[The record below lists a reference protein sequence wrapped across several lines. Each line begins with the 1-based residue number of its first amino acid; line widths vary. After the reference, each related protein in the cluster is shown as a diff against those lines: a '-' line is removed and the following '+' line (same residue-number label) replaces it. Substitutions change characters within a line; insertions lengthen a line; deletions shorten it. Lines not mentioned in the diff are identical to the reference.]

1 MITYL
6 YGTVMEI
13 LEDSV
18 WLRVQNVGYE
28 VFVHARRIPEIFP
41 NSEIGLYCHM
51 MVSDS
56 EIKLYGFLSREELLL
71 FRRLMTVSGVGG
83 KVAQGMVANMEP
95 QSLVA
100 AVVSGDER
108 TLTKLPGV
116 GKKMASRLVFE
127 LKEKLAGGA
136 AAVSTLTGDKEENR
150 TGAMLAE
157 VMEAMEALGYTRS
170 EVYPILIGLQEN
182 GELLERSE
190 ENIKLLLKKLAE
202 KKRR

>member
-71 FRRLMTVSGVGG
+71 FRKLMTVSGVGG

-116 GKKMASRLVFE
+116 GKKMASRLIFE
-127 LKEKLAGGA
+127 LKDKLTSG
-136 AAVSTLTGDKEENR
+136 AAVSTMAEGKEENR